1 MKVTAVKVRLFEYP
15 MPKPFH
21 PTWQPAPTTAAR
33 IHMVE
38 IHTDEGITG
47 IGSGGVPVRWE
58 VAGLLPTGQDTFA
71 LEPPVAK
78 LRSIAFFFGRPSPV
92 VIATCDIIG
101 QAT

>member
-33 IHMVE
+33 IHVVE
-38 IHTDEGITG
+38 VHTDEGITG

-58 VAGLLPTGQDTFA
+58 VAGLFL
-71 LEPPVAK
+71 
-78 LRSIAFFFGRPSPV
+78 
-92 VIATCDIIG
+92 IG
-101 QAT
+101 QGPFSPGHYFSKPRSLSIFVRLHRVRAADPFGTV